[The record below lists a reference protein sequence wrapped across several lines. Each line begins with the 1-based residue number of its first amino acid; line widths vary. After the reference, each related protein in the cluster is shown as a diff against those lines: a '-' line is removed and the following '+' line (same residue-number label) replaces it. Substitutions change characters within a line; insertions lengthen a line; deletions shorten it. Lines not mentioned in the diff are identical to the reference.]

1 MNRGSIS
8 LGLCTRSKE
17 GRKPLHEIEGLH
29 TRLDYIRVE
38 VFLKRICALNF
49 FFKKMCRPCL
59 FDRD

>member
-49 FFKKMCRPCL
+49 FFKNV
-59 FDRD
+59 